1 MDAGPGKVGGGASME
16 PVAIV
21 GMACRFPGAGNLN
34 EYWTLLRDGVDAVTE
49 VPAARWDAAAYYD
62 PRAGIRGKM
71 NSRWGGFLAN
81 TDRFDADFFGVSAR
95 EARFMDPQQRLLMEL
110 AWEAIE
116 NSGWPPTDLAGTRT
130 GVFIGIGN
138 YDYNR
143 LVCRNEATLDA
154 FSGTGTILAIA
165 ANRLSYFLGLR
176 GPSMAIGTACSS
188 SLVALHLACQSLAR
202 RETNL
207 MIVGGVNLILS
218 PEVSIILSQGGM
230 LSPVGRCK
238 VFDAAADGY
247 VRSEGCAV
255 VTLKRL
261 HEALT
266 DGDNVLAVVRGTAVN
281 QDGRTHSL
289 TVTSAAAQQAVIDE
303 ALNCAGVAAADVSY
317 VEVHTPG
324 TPLMDILEIRAL
336 KAVLLGARPAAFRC
350 ALGSVKTNIGNT
362 EAASGMA
369 GLVKVVLSLQH
380 EWIPAHLHLNLPNP
394 RLRLDGTPLY
404 IPAAGDVWPRGE
416 RRRYAG
422 VSAFGLG
429 GTNAHV
435 ILEEAPAVAPPAL
448 AQRRAYHLLT
458 LSAQGGAALRELA
471 LRFQIFLD
479 GQGPQ
484 AFADTCFTASTGRAN
499 FSDRLAL

>member
-1 MDAGPGKVGGGASME
+1 ME
-16 PVAIV
+16 SVAIV
-21 GMACRFPGAGNLN
+21 GMACRFPAAGNLD
-34 EYWTLLRDGVDAVTE
+34 EYWSVLRDGVDAVTE

-62 PRAGIRGKM
+62 PRPGVPGRM
-71 NSRWGGFLAN
+71 NSRWGGFLADV
-81 TDRFDADFFGVSAR
+81 DRFDADFFGISAR

-110 AWEAIE
+110 AWQAIE
-116 NSGWPPTDLAGTRT
+116 TAGRPPADLAGTRT

-165 ANRLSYFLGLR
+165 ANRLSHFFGLR
-176 GPSMAIGTACSS
+176 GPSMAIDTACSS

-202 RETNL
+202 RETD
-207 MIVGGVNLILS
+207 MAIVGGVNLILS
-218 PEVSIILSQGGM
+218 PEVSIILSQSGM
-230 LSPVGRCK
+230 LSPAGRCK

-255 VTLKRL
+255 VMLKRL
-261 HEALT
+261 HEALA

-281 QDGRTHSL
+281 QDGRTHAL
-289 TVTSAAAQQAVIDE
+289 TVTSAAAQQAVMEE
-303 ALNCAGVAAADVSY
+303 ALDCADVAAAEIGY
-317 VEVHTPG
+317 VEMHTPG
-324 TPLMDILEIRAL
+324 TPLMDILESRAL
-336 KAVLLGARPAAFRC
+336 KAVLLRGRPAGFRC

-362 EAASGMA
+362 EAASGIA
-369 GLVKVVLSLQH
+369 GLVKVILSLQQQ
-380 EWIPAHLHLNLPNP
+380 WIPAHLHVNRPNP

-404 IPAAGDVWPRGE
+404 IATAGDAWPRGE

-435 ILEEAPAVAPPAL
+435 VLEEAPSAPL
-448 AQRRAYHLLT
+448 QRRLPLPGTPFQRRRYWFDEPE
-458 LSAQGGAALRELA
+458 SA
-471 LRFQIFLD
+471 
-479 GQGPQ
+479 
-484 AFADTCFTASTGRAN
+484 
-499 FSDRLAL
+499 

>member
-1 MDAGPGKVGGGASME
+1 ME
-16 PVAIV
+16 PIAIV
-21 GMACRFPGAGNLN
+21 GMACRFPGAGNLD
-34 EYWTLLRDGVDAVTE
+34 EYWSLLRDGVDAVTE

-62 PRAGIRGKM
+62 PRGGVPGKM

-81 TDRFDADFFGVSAR
+81 TDKFDADFFGVSAR

-110 AWEAIE
+110 VWEAIE
-116 NSGWPPTDLAGTRT
+116 YSGRPPADLAGTCT

-176 GPSMAIGTACSS
+176 GPSMAIDTACSS

-207 MIVGGVNLILS
+207 AIVGGVNLILS

-255 VTLKRL
+255 IILKRL
-261 HEALT
+261 DAALA

-281 QDGRTHSL
+281 HDGRTHAL
-289 TVTSAAAQQAVIDE
+289 TVTSAAAQQAVIGE
-303 ALNCAGVAAADVSY
+303 ALNCAGVAATDVSY

-336 KAVLLGARPAAFRC
+336 KAILLGARPGGLRC

-369 GLVKVVLSLQH
+369 GLVKVALSLQH
-380 EWIPAHLHLNLPNP
+380 EWIPAHLHLNSPNP

-404 IPAAGDVWPRGE
+404 IAAAGDAWPRGE
-416 RRRYAG
+416 RPRSAG

-429 GTNAHV
+429 GTNAHI
-435 ILEEAPAVAPPAL
+435 ILEEAPVRATTVRRVPLPSYPF
-448 AQRRAYHLLT
+448 QRRRYWFDDPD
-458 LSAQGGAALRELA
+458 SA
-471 LRFQIFLD
+471 
-479 GQGPQ
+479 
-484 AFADTCFTASTGRAN
+484 
-499 FSDRLAL
+499 

>member
-1 MDAGPGKVGGGASME
+1 ME

-21 GMACRFPGAGNLN
+21 GMACRFPAANNPN
-34 EYWTLLRDGVDAVTE
+34 EYWKLLRDGVDAVTE
-49 VPAARWDAAAYYD
+49 VPPSRWDCAAYYD
-62 PRAGIRGKM
+62 PGTAVPGKM

-81 TDRFDADFFGVSAR
+81 VDRFDADFFGISAR

-116 NSGWPPTDLAGTRT
+116 NAGWPAADLAGTRT

-143 LVCRNEATLDA
+143 LVCRNTATLDA
-154 FSGTGTILAIA
+154 FGSTGTILAIA

-176 GPSMAIGTACSS
+176 GPSMAIDTACSS
-188 SLVALHLACQSLAR
+188 SLVALHLACQSLAQ
-202 RETNL
+202 RETDVA
-207 MIVGGVNLILS
+207 IVGGVNLILS

-230 LSPVGRCK
+230 LSPAGRCK

-255 VTLKRL
+255 VVLKRRD
-261 HEALT
+261 EALA
-266 DGDNVLAVVRGTAVN
+266 DGDNVLATVRGTAVN
-281 QDGRTHSL
+281 QDGRTHAL
-289 TVTSAAAQQAVIDE
+289 TVTSAAAQSAVIGE
-303 ALNCAGVAAADVSY
+303 ALACADLTAADISY

-336 KAVLLGARPAAFRC
+336 KTVLLRERPAGSRC

-369 GLVKVVLSLQH
+369 GLIKVVLSLQH
-380 EWIPAHLHLNLPNP
+380 EWIPAHLHLNLPSP

-404 IPAAGDVWPRGE
+404 IPAAGAAWARGE
-416 RRRYAG
+416 RTRHAG

-429 GTNAHV
+429 GTNAHAV
-435 ILEEAPAVAPPAL
+435 LEESPEAASSRRTPLPNYSF
-448 AQRRAYHLLT
+448 QRRRYWFDEPE
-458 LSAQGGAALRELA
+458 SA
-471 LRFQIFLD
+471 
-479 GQGPQ
+479 
-484 AFADTCFTASTGRAN
+484 
-499 FSDRLAL
+499 

>member
-1 MDAGPGKVGGGASME
+1 ME

-34 EYWTLLRDGVDAVTE
+34 EYWSLLRDGVDAVTE

-62 PRAGIRGKM
+62 PRVGVRGKM

-81 TDRFDADFFGVSAR
+81 VDTFDADFFGISAR

-110 AWEAIE
+110 GWEAVE
-116 NSGWPPTDLAGTRT
+116 NAGWPPADLAGTRT
-130 GVFIGIGN
+130 GVFVGIGN

-143 LVCRNEATLDA
+143 LVCRDEATLDA
-154 FSGTGTILAIA
+154 FSSTGTILAIA
-165 ANRLSYFLGLR
+165 ANRLSHFLGLR
-176 GPSMAIGTACSS
+176 GPSMAIDTACSS

-202 RETNL
+202 RETDL
-207 MIVGGVNLILS
+207 AIVGGVNLILS
-218 PEVSIILSQGGM
+218 PEVSIILSQGGL

-238 VFDAAADGY
+238 VFDASADGY

-255 VTLKRL
+255 VVLKRL
-261 HEALT
+261 HEASA

-281 QDGRTHSL
+281 QDGRTHAL
-289 TVTSAAAQQAVIDE
+289 TVTSAAAQQAVMNE
-303 ALNCAGVAAADVSY
+303 ALNCADVAASDVSY

-336 KAVLLGARPAAFRC
+336 KAVLLRARPAGFRC

-362 EAASGMA
+362 EAASGIA
-369 GLVKVVLSLQH
+369 GLVKVVLSLQY
-380 EWIPAHLHLNLPNP
+380 EWIPAHLHLNAPNP

-404 IPAAGDVWPRGE
+404 VSAAGDAWPRGE
-416 RRRYAG
+416 RRRHAG

-435 ILEEAPAVAPPAL
+435 ILEEAPAVAPFTGDNGSRRVPL
-448 AQRRAYHLLT
+448 PSHPFQRRRYWFDEPE
-458 LSAQGGAALRELA
+458 SA
-471 LRFQIFLD
+471 
-479 GQGPQ
+479 
-484 AFADTCFTASTGRAN
+484 
-499 FSDRLAL
+499 